1 MLNKQQLD
9 AINSVP
15 ETYRVV
21 LLDAF
26 GLTRIGDDGKFCDD
40 WGDNY
45 ELSIYNGK
53 VYIKHEDSG
62 QEMTLGRSLAR
73 EVAQRLVE
81 YADGAE

>member
-45 ELSIYNGK
+45 TFTTDNGK
-53 VYIKHEDSG
+53 AYIKHEESG

-81 YADGAE
+81 YADGEE

>member
-1 MLNKQQLD
+1 M
-9 AINSVP
+9 P
-15 ETYRVV
+15 ETYRVE

-26 GLTRIGDDGKFCDD
+26 GLTRIDEGGSFTDD
-40 WGDNY
+40 WGDSY
-45 ELSIYNGK
+45 TFSVDNGK
-53 VYIKHEDSG
+53 AYIKHEDSG